1 MNVFAHVEERVAA
14 ALEAL
19 KSEGAL
25 PADLPE
31 AKVEVE
37 IPRDP
42 THGDLSSNAALVL
55 AKAARMKPR
64 DIAERL
70 KGKLESDADVA
81 AVAIAGPGFL
91 NLTMKPA
98 FWQRLVGTILDE
110 GAE

>member
-25 PADLPE
+25 PADLAI

-37 IPRDP
+37 TPRDA

-64 DIAERL
+64 DIAEKL
-70 KGKLESDADVA
+70 KGKLEGDPEIASVE
-81 AVAIAGPGFL
+81 IAGPGFL

-98 FWQRLVGTILDE
+98 FWQGLVRTVL
-110 GAE
+110 